1 MEATVSQ
8 NKIVFA
14 FPEIHYHA
22 VLEVDL
28 MRTFRVPN
36 DGKVHPSPTGFEA
49 FTLAS
54 ATKVNDKTRIEL
66 PLYRSDALWLK
77 LTNKMGFPFA
87 IQIDYDGRNAV
98 TGKPY
103 TEELIQGVCRTR
115 EGMVDLQN
123 FLVSPAQ
130 TSLDGV
136 CGQDGLVHQIISQE
150 TTNETKRASH
160 RLKITVYPLKEA
172 LYQELLFKSR
182 PQEIEGGS
190 RWGTEYHDY
199 SAKPENVKIGSGLIS
214 QTIACTDRHVDDW
227 DMALAQTVIVDTMAM
242 NAWLKKG
249 DRVPPYQAYNR
260 AMYERLGYPWFE
272 WYEEPQAKE
281 EVENTEAVED
291 KEELVAEPE
300 LPQDDETVTK
310 VEEVDCAPGWWDQ
323 PTNEKEAATASTK
336 VQPTHPKM
344 PSIAPAQYPMPSV
357 TSVNGGTFYGYPV
370 ASMPQL
376 VKVQFIENAQKPEKK
391 PQKKVS
397 FWDRFFS

>member
-1 MEATVSQ
+1 MDATVTQ
-8 NKIVFA
+8 NKIVFS

-22 VLEVDL
+22 VLEVEL

-36 DGKVHPSPTGFEA
+36 DNKVHPSPTGFEA
-49 FTLAS
+49 FTLPKAS
-54 ATKVNDKTRIEL
+54 PMNEKTRIEL

-77 LTNKMGFPFA
+77 FTNKMGFPFA

-115 EGMVDLQN
+115 EGMIDLQN

-130 TSLDGV
+130 TALDGV
-136 CGQDGLVHQIISQE
+136 CGKDGLVRQMISQDS
-150 TTNETKRASH
+150 TIETKRAFH

-172 LYQELLFKSR
+172 LYQDLLFKSR
-182 PQEIEGGS
+182 SQEIEGGS
-190 RWGTEYHDY
+190 RWGKEYHDY
-199 SAKPENVKIGSGLIS
+199 SAKPENVKIGSGIIS
-214 QTIACTDRHVDDW
+214 QSIACTDRHLDDW
-227 DMALAQTVIVDTMAM
+227 DMELSQSVIVDTIAM
-242 NAWLKKG
+242 NAWLQKG
-249 DRVPPYQAYNR
+249 DRTIPHQAYNQ
-260 AMYERLGYPWFE
+260 AVYERLGYPWFE

-281 EVENTEAVED
+281 EVEIKEAVED
-291 KEELVAEPE
+291 EEVFVAEAEIAVDNEKEP
-300 LPQDDETVTK
+300 K

-323 PTNEKEAATASTK
+323 PTNEKEVPPVPTE
-336 VQPTHPKM
+336 VQPTHRKI
-344 PSIAPAQYPMPSV
+344 PSIDPVQYPMPST
-357 TSVNGGTFYGYPV
+357 TSVNTGTFYGYPV

-376 VKVQFIENAQKPEKK
+376 VKVQFIENEEKAEKK